1 MSSEDKKQDKSELEN
16 EERTEETA
24 KEPETGSRKY
34 HFRKD
39 GDEEE
44 LRKIYSGVES
54 DVIKKGD
61 KGDKKIK
68 EKLLDM
74 LTTRHHGR

>member
-1 MSSEDKKQDKSELEN
+1 MSSENKKEDKSELEN
-16 EERTEETA
+16 KERTEETE
-24 KEPETGSRKY
+24 KELEMESKKY
-34 HFRKD
+34 HFRQE

-44 LRKIYSGVES
+44 LQEIYGGVDS

-74 LTTRHHGR
+74 LTTKHHGR

>member
-1 MSSEDKKQDKSELEN
+1 MSSEDKKQDKSEPEN
-16 EERTEETA
+16 EERTEKTG
-24 KEPETGSRKY
+24 KEPEKGSRKY

-44 LRKIYSGVES
+44 LQKIYSSVES

-68 EKLLDM
+68 DKLLDM

>member
-1 MSSEDKKQDKSELEN
+1 MSSEDKKQDKSEPEN

-24 KEPETGSRKY
+24 KEPEMESRKY

-44 LRKIYSGVES
+44 LQKIYSSVES